1 MVKTETLTL
10 FKTEPLQASQ
20 LTHLK
25 TSQNLLIQVFTA
37 LHDDLPHLQQLLDTI
52 HQELPFA
59 TVIGATTDGEIESGN
74 VYTNSTVIAFSSFE
88 VTQLSST
95 LVEGTQETDL
105 AQQLVKNIL
114 TESTKLIITFSN
126 GTSNGEAYLSGIH
139 AIAPDTPVAGGMA
152 GDNATF
158 KQTYVIHGRNII
170 ANGAVGVSLNSDQ
183 LQVETNYSFEWQPL
197 GKAMTV
203 TKVKQNRVY
212 EIDHMPAT
220 KAYGKYLG
228 KEIEDALPNI
238 GIEFPLLLQR
248 NGHFYARAAVGK
260 FDDGSLVFAGNL
272 NLGDKV
278 SLGFAD
284 INQVL
289 HNSLQKVQKYTQKN
303 IETFFLYSCM
313 ARRRFMSDI
322 IHTEIEPYAEI
333 APTAGFFTYGEF
345 YHHKG
350 ENYLFNETLTFVA
363 LSENIEQHISPKVL
377 HNSHANSD
385 FSRTFRA
392 LSHLFKTTQKEYE
405 FNQELLNTVVEIGRI
420 GYFVQNHIRDS
431 IHFSGIAEELFG
443 VVEETTPLRSYYVLM
458 VLLRKRLH
466 PNDRKN
472 VIKVLHEASKKQTGY
487 ELTCR
492 FNLADNTTRYIKIIT
507 HLNFN
512 SEGVL
517 ERTVGTIYDLSE
529 LKKEQERHA
538 ELSFLVENTVNEVY
552 VIDTATLK
560 YLYVNTKAVETLGFE
575 KEKFQ
580 QMDIYD
586 INPEITTEQVESLR
600 TYLEKLEVVTNESL
614 HRRVDGSTYPT
625 RSQIYHTHYFGSD
638 AYVIFSTDI
647 TKERE
652 REANEQALKET
663 LENVLDYSST
673 LFLLTRKTKMVHAN
687 KALLEFF
694 GVKSL
699 EQLRQKFHCVMDI
712 FEEEEHY
719 FSAKEVESDEKGCPC
734 ISTIKDKDILGV
746 VIHAASQQ
754 KRVLKLNLSE
764 LPNESFLISMTDVTE
779 IEQQAKRFEYEAN
792 HDKLTGA
799 YNRSYLEYIYQKH
812 LDAQAREGTDCAF
825 ILLDIDDFKLVNDN
839 YGHLTGD
846 RVLILLSNIITHKI
860 RRDDVFVRWGGEE
873 FLLLLPQTSQENA
886 IKTAEILRMEI
897 SKLDIGIDCKITS
910 SFGVTGCRK
919 NDTKET
925 LFERLD
931 QALYAAKRSG
941 KNRVSAL

>member
-1 MVKTETLTL
+1 MKTETLTL

-20 LTHLK
+20 LTPFK

-37 LHDDLPHLQQLLDTI
+37 LHDDLPHLQQLLDTL

-88 VTQLSST
+88 VTHLSST
-95 LVEGTQETDL
+95 SVEGTQETDL
-105 AQQLVKNIL
+105 AQQLVKNIV
-114 TESTKLIITFSN
+114 TDSTKLIITFSD

-139 AIAPDTPVAGGMA
+139 AITPDTPVAGGMA

-158 KQTYVIHGRNII
+158 KQTYVIHGRDII

-183 LQVETNYSFEWQPL
+183 LQVETDYSFEWQPL

-212 EIDHMPAT
+212 EIEHIPAT

-248 NGHFYARAAVGK
+248 NGHFYARAAIGK
-260 FDDGSLVFAGNL
+260 FDDGSLAFAGNL
-272 NLGDKV
+272 NVGDKV

-322 IHTEIEPYAEI
+322 IHTEIEPYAQL

-363 LSENIEQHISPKVL
+363 LSENIEQHITPKTL

-392 LSHLFKTTQKEYE
+392 LSHLFKTTQREYE
-405 FNQELLNTVVEIGRI
+405 FNQELLHTVVETGRI
-420 GYFVQNHIRDS
+420 GYFVRNHIYDT

-443 VVEETTPLRSYYVLM
+443 VVNQNTPRSGYYALM
-458 VLLRKRLH
+458 VLLRRRLH
-466 PNDRKN
+466 PDDRP
-472 VIKVLHEASKKQTGY
+472 KVLKILHKANKNQEGY

-492 FNLADNTTRYIKIIT
+492 LRLPDNTARYIKIIT
-507 HLNFN
+507 HLNFDDN
-512 SEGVL
+512 GLV

-538 ELSFLVENTVNEVY
+538 ELSFLIENTVNEVY
-552 VIDTATLK
+552 VIDAMTLK
-560 YLYVNTKAVETLGFE
+560 YLYINTKAIETLEFK
-575 KEKFQ
+575 KEQFQ
-580 QMDIYD
+580 QMSIYD
-586 INPEITTEQVESLR
+586 INPEMTPEQVTILK
-600 TYLEKLEVVTNESL
+600 THLDKLEIVTNESM
-614 HRRVDGSTYPT
+614 HRRADGSSYPT
-625 RSQIYHTHYFGSD
+625 RSQIYKTHYFGND

-647 TKERE
+647 TQEHE

-663 LENVLDYSST
+663 LENVLDYSGT

-687 KALLEFF
+687 RALLEFF
-694 GVKSL
+694 AL
-699 EQLRQKFHCVMDI
+699 ENVEALQKKFHCVMDI
-712 FEEEEHY
+712 FEEEESY
-719 FSAKEVESDEKGCPC
+719 FSAKDIENDDPGCPC
-734 ISTIKDKDILGV
+734 ISTIKDRDVLGV
-746 VIHAASQQ
+746 VVHQPTQQ
-754 KRVLKLNLSE
+754 KRVLKLNLSQ
-764 LPNESFLISMTDVTE
+764 LPNDTFLISMTDVTE
-779 IEQQAKRFEYEAN
+779 IEQQAKRFEYQAN

-799 YNRSYLEYIYQKH
+799 YNRSYLEYVYQKH
-812 LDAQAREGTDCAF
+812 LDNFAHEGIACAF
-825 ILLDIDDFKLVNDN
+825 ILLDIDDFKRINDN

-846 RVLILLSNIITHKI
+846 RVLILLSSIITQKI
-860 RRDDVFVRWGGEE
+860 RQDDIFVRWGGEE
-873 FLLLLPQTSQENA
+873 FVLLLPKTSQENA
-886 IKTAEILRMEI
+886 VKMAEILRQEI
-897 SKLDIGIDCKITS
+897 SKLDIGIECKITS
-910 SFGVTGCRK
+910 SFGVTGCLK
-919 NDTKET
+919 NDTKEG
-925 LFERLD
+925 LFGRLD
-931 QALYAAKRSG
+931 SALYVAKRSG
-941 KNRVSAL
+941 KNCVESL